1 MPFGGDIVKLNW
13 NTRYLTIAA
22 YAVGAIVVSALGIL
36 MIFRFDSV
44 VEKLSWLGSI
54 ATPIIIGI
62 FVAYLLNPVMTAIET
77 KWFRKWSGS
86 DDQKKR
92 GRARAFA
99 LTLTMLFVLLAL
111 VLVIVMVIPQLV
123 DNIVGIFSNMD
134 SYIATVNDFL
144 NKTFDDNPT
153 LLEFFGNPL
162 EDFTKIVTDLWSK
175 YSGELLAF
183 AGNLANGV
191 WSVLSAMYNFI
202 IGLVISIYLL
212 GKKEMFIGQTK
223 KLIFAFLKVKTAQ
236 RFLAV
241 CREASKKFLGSIM
254 GKIIE
259 ALIVACFCFVGC
271 TIMGM
276 PYSLLISAI
285 MFVFNL
291 IPFIGPFI
299 GCIPCTLLLL
309 LSGDPMKA
317 LWFIIFILILQN
329 VDGNIISPWIL
340 GDSTGLPA
348 VWVLISILIG
358 GGLFGILGMLLGVPV
373 CAVIYMLF
381 KEFVEGRLKKRKLP
395 LKTGSYVGDVGYI
408 TPEYECE
415 ETVADQSP
423 AAIVT
428 PEIHKP
434 TFKEVLAGKKDEYSR
449 RFHIK
454 SKDPKGKKKK

>member
-1 MPFGGDIVKLNW
+1 MKLNW
-13 NTRYLTIAA
+13 NSRYLTIAA
-22 YAVGAIVVSALGIL
+22 YAVGAIIVSALGIL
-36 MIFRFDSV
+36 LIFKFDAV
-44 VEKLSWLGSI
+44 MEKLSWLGSI
-54 ATPIIIGI
+54 VTPIVIGV

-77 KWFRKWSGS
+77 KWFRKWSSS
-86 DDQKKR
+86 DDVKKR
-92 GRARAFA
+92 GRARALS

-123 DNIVGIFSNMD
+123 DNIVAIFSNMD
-134 SYIATVNDFL
+134 SYIATINDFL
-144 NKTFDDNPT
+144 NKTFENNPT

-162 EDFTKIVTDLWSK
+162 EDFTKFVTELWAQ
-175 YSGELLAF
+175 YSNELIAF

-223 KLIFAFLKVKTAQ
+223 KLIFAFMKIKSAQ

-259 ALIVACFCFVGC
+259 ALIVACFCFIGC

-276 PYSLLISAI
+276 PYSLLISVI

-299 GCIPCTLLLL
+299 GCIPCALLLL
-309 LSGDPMKA
+309 LSADPMKA

-329 VDGNIISPWIL
+329 IDGNIISPWIL

-395 LKTGSYVGDVGYI
+395 LGTKNYVGDVGYI
-408 TPEYECE
+408 TPEYQCE
-415 ETVADQSP
+415 ETVADHSV
-423 AAIVT
+423 AAVVT
-428 PEIHKP
+428 PDIHKP
-434 TFKEVLAGKKDEYSR
+434 TFKEVIFGKNGENGK
-449 RFHIK
+449 RFRF
-454 SKDPKGKKKK
+454 KKKNKNTETDNSEDKKE

>member
-1 MPFGGDIVKLNW
+1 MKLNW
-13 NTRYLTIAA
+13 NSRYLTIAA
-22 YAVGAIVVSALGIL
+22 YAVGAIIVSALGIL
-36 MIFRFDSV
+36 LIFKFDSV
-44 VEKLSWLGSI
+44 MEKLSWLGSI

-62 FVAYLLNPVMTAIET
+62 FAAYLLNPVMTAIET
-77 KWFRKWSGS
+77 KWFKKWSSS
-86 DDQKKR
+86 DSKKKR
-92 GRARAFA
+92 GRARALA

-134 SYIATVNDFL
+134 SYIATVNDWL
-144 NKTFDDNPT
+144 NKTFEDNPT

-162 EDFTKIVTDLWSK
+162 EDFTKFISELWAE
-175 YSGELLAF
+175 YSNELLAF

-223 KLIFAFLKVKTAQ
+223 KLIFACIKVKTAQ

-259 ALIVACFCFVGC
+259 ALIVACICFIGC

-276 PYSLLISAI
+276 PYALLISAI

-317 LWFIIFILILQN
+317 LWFVIFILILQN
-329 VDGNIISPWIL
+329 IDGNIISPWIL

-348 VWVLISILIG
+348 VWVLIAILIG

-381 KEFVEGRLKKRKLP
+381 KEFIEGRLRKRKLP
-395 LKTGSYVGDVGYI
+395 LKTKDYVGDVGYI
-408 TPEYECE
+408 TPDYECE
-415 ETVADQSP
+415 ETVTDDSV
-423 AAIVT
+423 AAVAT

-434 TFKEVLAGKKDEYSR
+434 TFKEVLV
-449 RFHIK
+449 
-454 SKDPKGKKKK
+454 GKKKEYSKRFHFKKNKDSDKKKDK